1 MNTTFIDVHTFDG
14 TWGNNY
20 IKINDLNNDE
30 KGSLITDFK
39 NKLKNPVA
47 KHMINIIMN
56 SSIGNYDNANET
68 NVVDILTD
76 ILLKDTSGIIDYIE
90 EQLIDCF
97 MLGQCPQGRTTRLY
111 QIWLSLYGNESQ

>member
-39 NKLKNPVA
+39 DKLKNPVA
-47 KHMINIIMN
+47 IHMINIIMN

-90 EQLIDCF
+90 EQLIDWDD
-97 MLGQCPQGRTTRLY
+97 PPA
-111 QIWLSLYGNESQ
+111 WL